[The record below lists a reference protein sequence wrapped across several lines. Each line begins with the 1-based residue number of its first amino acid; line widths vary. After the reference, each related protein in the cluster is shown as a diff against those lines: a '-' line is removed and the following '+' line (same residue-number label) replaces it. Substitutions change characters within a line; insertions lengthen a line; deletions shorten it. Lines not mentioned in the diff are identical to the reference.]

1 VKLVD
6 ELKRNTREPALAF
19 SRDEYARRLTRTRE
33 LMAEQ
38 GIDVLLCTN
47 TSNIGYLTGYDTT
60 MPSGYTVLIV
70 PTSGDMTLHC
80 SELEAPCMLLNG
92 LVTDIEVFYWYEA
105 QDTGSDLARVLNE
118 HGHGGKRIGLE
129 MGYPETFA
137 SGAFDTKSYITLT
150 KDLPSGTEFVDATL
164 LVLEVRLVKTAQ
176 ELDYMRTAGTYTWA
190 GLRGALDAVG
200 EGVTDSEIAAAAHH
214 AILGAGSE
222 LMSIDPMVITGDRTG
237 YMPHIAHRRVP
248 MKRGD
253 AAYFEFTG
261 SHNRYNA
268 PSMRSAVVGPP
279 SDEVKRLTE
288 VAIETLELL
297 LEHAG
302 PGRTGHDVAQ
312 DVRGPLDANPDIF
325 FHGGYGYSIGMG
337 FQPTWTENPVY
348 IAEGADR
355 ELVPGMCFH
364 LPICIWIP
372 NGQGIGFSESITI
385 TESGCEPLTPNLELE
400 LRVVDQARAGA

>member
-6 ELKRNTREPALAF
+6 ELMREPREPALAF
-19 SRDEYARRLTRTRE
+19 TRDEYARRLHRARQA
-33 LMAEQ
+33 MAAE
-38 GIDVLLCTN
+38 GIDVLLVTN

-70 PTSGDMTLHC
+70 PESGDMTLHC

-118 HGHGGKRIGLE
+118 HGCDGKRIGLE
-129 MGYPETFA
+129 MGFAETFA
-137 SGAFDTKSYITLT
+137 SGAFDTKSYLILAQE
-150 KDLPSGTEFVDATL
+150 LPRAEFVDATL
-164 LVLEVRLVKTAQ
+164 LVLEVRLVKVPE
-176 ELDYMRTAGTYTWA
+176 ELEYMRTAGTYGWA
-190 GLRGALDAVG
+190 GLQAGLDAVT
-200 EGVTDSEIAAAAHH
+200 EGVTDSQIAAAAHQ

-248 MKRGD
+248 MERGD
-253 AAYFEFTG
+253 TAYFEFTG
-261 SHNRYNA
+261 THNRYNA

-279 SDEVKRLTE
+279 SDQVKRLSE

-297 LEHAG
+297 LRHTA
-302 PGRTGHDVAQ
+302 PGRTGDDVAR
-312 DVRGPLDANPDIF
+312 DVKGPLDANPDVF

-348 IAEGADR
+348 IAEGAER
-355 ELVPGMCFH
+355 ELQPGMTFH
-364 LPICIWIP
+364 LPICIWVP
-372 NGQGIGFSESITI
+372 NGAGIGFSESIVV
-385 TESGCEPLTPNLELE
+385 TESGCEPLTPNKALE
-400 LRVVDQARAGA
+400 LRVADAALSGA

>member
-6 ELKRNTREPALAF
+6 ELKRNEREPLLAF
-19 SRDEYARRLTRTRE
+19 PTDEYDRRLARTRAA
-33 LMAEQ
+33 MSEQ
-38 GIDVLLCTN
+38 GIDVLLVTN

-60 MPSGYTVLIV
+60 MPSGYTVLII
-70 PTSGDMTLHC
+70 PPSGDMTLHC

-118 HGHGGKRIGLE
+118 HGLNGKRIGLE
-129 MGYPETFA
+129 MGFAETFA

-150 KDLPSGTEFVDATL
+150 QELPQSQFVDATL
-164 LVLEVRLVKTAQ
+164 LVLEVRLIKCPQ

-190 GLRGALDAVG
+190 GLQAALDAVG
-200 EGVTDSEIAAAAHH
+200 EGVTDSQIAGAAHQ
-214 AILGAGSE
+214 AILSAGSE

-248 MKRGD
+248 MKPGD
-253 AAYFEFTG
+253 TAYFEFTG

-268 PSMRSAVVGPP
+268 PSMRSAVVGSP
-279 SDEVKRLTE
+279 SDEVKRLSD
-288 VAIETLELL
+288 VAIETLELIL
-297 LEHAG
+297 ANAG
-302 PGRTGHDVAQ
+302 PGRTGDDVAR
-312 DVRGPLDANPDIF
+312 DVKGPLDANPDIF

-348 IAEGADR
+348 IAEGAER
-355 ELVPGMCFH
+355 VLEPGMTFH
-364 LPICIWIP
+364 LPMCIWVP
-372 NGQGIGFSESITI
+372 NGLGIGFSESIVI
-385 TESGCEPLTPNLELE
+385 TETGCEPLTPNKELT
-400 LRVVDQARAGA
+400 LRVVDQAPAAA